1 MPTATPTAL
10 ADRIRRRF
18 APEVGATSRHS
29 STWVSDARPRL
40 AMRVIAWF
48 VPPSSHVTDVS
59 VTFELPCP
67 TPPIRRRFD
76 PEPTAGPVMSI
87 WYGGERSCPHPPPTT
102 SNAIPG
108 LPLVV
113 MSNRDSQLPTWIV
126 VPAVAPADQHALC
139 PVVREI
145 CRTGP
150 RPWVVEATLLWL
162 QFASAWSVS
171 RSQNTRFPG
180 M

>member
-1 MPTATPTAL
+1 MPRATPTAL

-29 STWVSDARPRL
+29 SIWVSDARPRL

-59 VTFELPCP
+59 VPFELPCP
-67 TPPIRRRFD
+67 PPTSRSRFD

-87 WYGGERSCPHPPPTT
+87 WYGAERSSPHPPPTT

-113 MSNRDSQLPTWIV
+113 MSNRDSQLPNGIV
-126 VPAVAPADQHALC
+126 VPAVASAYQHALC
-139 PVVREI
+139 PAVREL

-150 RPWVVEATLLWL
+150 RPWVVEATLLQL
-162 QFASAWSVS
+162 QLGSA
-171 RSQNTRFPG
+171 
-180 M
+180 